1 MWNKIKSKYPTF
13 YKEVQQPDGSLAVTK
28 LEALLKYLEATS
40 NNSQTLP
47 KIELD

>member
-1 MWNKIKSKYPTF
+1 MWNQIKSKCPTF
-13 YKEVQQPDGSLAVTK
+13 YKEAQQPDWRLAITK

-47 KIELD
+47 KIEYD